1 MRARRNLPARAGAIP
16 AQGNEYMASLD
27 THMSDAQPRRAGL
40 LSLSLAAI
48 GVVYGDIGTSPLYA
62 FREAMHAAGATHG
75 QVLREDVLGVLS
87 LIVWALVL
95 IVTVKYVL
103 ILLRADNQ
111 GEGGTLSLLAL
122 AQRAMGRPN
131 RVVLVLGM
139 IGAAL
144 FYGDAAITPAISV
157 LSAIEGMKLVTPQ
170 VDPYIE
176 PIAIAIIIAL
186 FLVQNR
192 GTEAV
197 ARFFGPITLIWF
209 MVMAAGGIHWTLQD
223 PEVLAAL
230 NPVHALRFL
239 LDNGRLGLVVL
250 GAVFL
255 AVTGAEALYAD
266 MGHFGRKPIQM
277 AWLFVAFPALLLT
290 YFGQGALLLSRP
302 EAMENPFFL
311 MFPDWALLPVV
322 ILATMATIIA
332 SQAVI
337 TGAYSLTQQAVQLR
351 MLPRMKIRHTSDE
364 HQGQIYMPGV
374 NRWLMLAV
382 LALVMIFGSSS
393 SLASA
398 YGISVTGT
406 MVVTALLA
414 MIVIWKH
421 WKLPLWLAVAIMLPF
436 LVLDLTFLGANLI
449 KLHEGG
455 YVPLGIAAAMLLTMA
470 SWMRGTAI
478 VLAKDREAELPL
490 GALLAQIEKSESIAT
505 VPGTAVFL
513 TSTPDLAPSALLH
526 SLKHFKSLH
535 EQNVILTITTAEVPR
550 VDPAERVRIEDIN
563 ERFRRVWLIYG
574 YAEEPDVPQA
584 LVQCRRQGWKFDIMA
599 TSFIL
604 SRRRLRISTR
614 SRMPSWQGKLYIAL
628 SRNAAAASD
637 YFRIPAGRVVEIGA
651 QMNI

>member
-1 MRARRNLPARAGAIP
+1 
-16 AQGNEYMASLD
+16 MASLD
-27 THMSDAQPRRAGL
+27 PPALDAPAHATPPRRAGL
-40 LSLSLAAI
+40 LSLSMAAI

-87 LIVWALVL
+87 LIVWALALV
-95 IVTVKYVL
+95 VTVKYVL

-122 AQRAMGRPN
+122 AQRAMGRSH
-131 RVVLVLGM
+131 RVVLVLGL

-157 LSAIEGMKLVTPQ
+157 LSAIEGLKLVTPN

-176 PIAIAIIIAL
+176 PLALAIIIGL
-186 FLVQNR
+186 FLVQNH

-197 ARFFGPITLIWF
+197 ARFFGPIMLVWF
-209 MVMAAGGIHWTLQD
+209 IVMAAGGTLRMLDD
-223 PEVLAAL
+223 PEVLTAV
-230 NPVHALRFL
+230 NPVHAIRFVM
-239 LDNGRLGLVVL
+239 DNGRLGLVVL

-277 AWLFVAFPALLLT
+277 AWLFVAFPSLLLT
-290 YFGQGALLLSRP
+290 YFGQGALLLTQP
-302 EAMENPFFL
+302 QAMANPFFL
-311 MFPDWALLPVV
+311 MFPGWALLPVV
-322 ILATMATIIA
+322 LLATMATIIA

-337 TGAYSLTQQAVQLR
+337 TGTYSLTQQAVQLR
-351 MLPRMKIRHTSDE
+351 LLPRMKIRHTSDE

-374 NRWLMLAV
+374 NRWLMCAV
-382 LALVMIFGSSS
+382 LALVVIFGSSS

-414 MIVIWKH
+414 MVVAWKH
-421 WKLPLWLAVAIMLPF
+421 WRLPLWLAVAMMSPF
-436 LVLDLTFLGANLI
+436 LALDLTFLGANLI
-449 KLHEGG
+449 KVHEGG
-455 YVPLGIAAAMLLTMA
+455 YVPLGIAAALLITMA

-478 VLAKDREAELPL
+478 VMAKDHEAELPL
-490 GALLAQIEKSESIAT
+490 GALLAQIERSGRIAS

-513 TSTPDLAPSALLH
+513 TSTPELAPSALLH

-535 EQNVILTITTAEVPR
+535 EQNVILTITTAKVPR
-550 VDPAERVRIEDIN
+550 VPAEDRVRMEDIN
-563 ERFRRVWLIYG
+563 EHFRRVALLYG
-574 YAEEPDVPQA
+574 YAEEPDVPGA
-584 LVQCRRQGWKFDIMA
+584 LLQCRRQGWKFDIMA

-614 SRMPSWQGKLYIAL
+614 SRMPHWQGKLYIAL

-651 QMNI
+651 QMNL